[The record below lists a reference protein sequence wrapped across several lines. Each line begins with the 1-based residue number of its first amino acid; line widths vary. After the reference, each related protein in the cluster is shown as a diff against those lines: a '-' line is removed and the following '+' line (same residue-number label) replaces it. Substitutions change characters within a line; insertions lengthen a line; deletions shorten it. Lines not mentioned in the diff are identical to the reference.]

1 MVAGPLGVSFGGPA
15 TAALKLAALAVFTDG
30 VITWVDAGTAKLAGG
45 TGAFEGLLSFP
56 VALACYWLLLIY
68 LFSMDPGD
76 SWIVVILLAVFD
88 FIVRWVILLLLLKI
102 VLGWGGAAA
111 VNVPSFGGGGPPAGA
126 SEVVTRVTELK
137 ESKSLEE
144 ARAFIAD
151 GHQAV
156 FKDAVDSWYA
166 AGCPNVWFS
175 VSRDFNGKREPYGVI
190 VELPKD
196 KTRRAKCFEILKT
209 FYEKLRHSSNEKVS
223 DNGEPYME
231 VELR

>member
-1 MVAGPLGVSFGGPA
+1 RDVYVPAALFVLGMLIYVGYYAIRYQLGGTGVAFVALGLGIMTAFKAAMLIGFALVVAGPLGVSFGGPA

-126 SEVVTRVTELK
+126 SEVVT
-137 ESKSLEE
+137 
-144 ARAFIAD
+144 
-151 GHQAV
+151 
-156 FKDAVDSWYA
+156 
-166 AGCPNVWFS
+166 
-175 VSRDFNGKREPYGVI
+175 
-190 VELPKD
+190 
-196 KTRRAKCFEILKT
+196 
-209 FYEKLRHSSNEKVS
+209 
-223 DNGEPYME
+223 
-231 VELR
+231 